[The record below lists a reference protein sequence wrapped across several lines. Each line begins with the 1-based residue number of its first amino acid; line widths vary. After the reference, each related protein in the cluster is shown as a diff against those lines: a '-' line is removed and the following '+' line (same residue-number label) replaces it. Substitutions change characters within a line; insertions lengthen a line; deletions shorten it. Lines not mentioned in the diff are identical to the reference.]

1 MRKLGLTGTTRAS
14 FYIYN
19 TEEEIDVLVQS
30 MRRILK
36 FFGVS

>member
-19 TEEEIDVLVQS
+19 TAEEIDVLVTS